1 MTAPAGKRLT
11 GHGLAVGLPP
21 RWEGRIYRRVVA
33 EAGAQPGRQHA
44 AGWPGE
50 LSHPVLHLANF
61 ALPASRGDFGTGA
74 VERMGAEHVFVALL
88 EFGADCLGTALYAPV
103 GVPRV
108 RPGQFNPSGM
118 QLRVAGQAGFQH
130 FFTEGNRPFCLYVVI
145 GSHRQAVPLAK
156 QVNAVLEQIEVRHAG

>member
-118 QLRVAGQAGFQH
+118 QRRVAGQAGFQH